1 MMNPYIWCYLLLIAS
16 ALIPWLNS
24 EVIMGG
30 MATHAA
36 SQGTHWALVL
46 VATAGQM
53 TGKCALY
60 WAGRGALRWPG
71 AQRKLQ
77 AWKQQC
83 NGRRRS
89 GSAVL
94 FLSAV
99 TGVPPF
105 YPVSVLAGSLRI
117 PFTRFLAIGAC
128 GRFLHYA
135 VVVFGVRW
143 VWTIY

>member
-1 MMNPYIWCYLLLIAS
+1 MSSYVWCYLLLIGS

-30 MATHAA
+30 MATTSA
-36 SQGTHWALVL
+36 THWGQWMLVL

-53 TGKCALY
+53 TGKCVLY
-60 WAGRGALRWPG
+60 WAGRGVLRWPG
-71 AQRKLQ
+71 AQQKLEAWNRK
-77 AWKQQC
+77 W

-99 TGVPPF
+99 FGIPPF

-117 PFTRFLAIGAC
+117 PFLRFLVIGAG
-128 GRFLHYA
+128 GRVLHYA
-135 VVVFGVRW
+135 GVVFGVHW
-143 VWTIY
+143 VSTM

>member
-1 MMNPYIWCYLLLIAS
+1 MSSYVWCYLLLIGS

-30 MATHAA
+30 MATA
-36 SQGTHWALVL
+36 SATHWGQWMLVL

-53 TGKCALY
+53 TGKCVLY
-60 WAGRGALRWPG
+60 WAGRGVLRWPG
-71 AQRKLQ
+71 AQQKLEAWNRK
-77 AWKQQC
+77 W

-99 TGVPPF
+99 FGIPPF

-117 PFTRFLAIGAC
+117 PFLRFLVIGAG
-128 GRFLHYA
+128 GRVLHYA
-135 VVVFGVRW
+135 GVVFGVHW
-143 VWTIY
+143 VSTM

>member
-1 MMNPYIWCYLLLIAS
+1 MNPYVWCYLLLIAS

-30 MATHAA
+30 MAALA
-36 SQGTHWALVL
+36 STPGGQWALVL
-46 VATAGQM
+46 VATVGQM

-60 WAGRGALRWPG
+60 WTGRGVLRWPS

-77 AWKQQC
+77 IWNQKW
-83 NGRRRS
+83 NGRRKS

-94 FLSAV
+94 FLSALS
-99 TGVPPF
+99 GVPPF

-117 PFTRFLAIGAC
+117 PFARFLAIGAC
-128 GRFLHYA
+128 GRFLHYT
-135 VVVFGVRW
+135 VVVFGVRLFC
-143 VWTIY
+143 

>member
-1 MMNPYIWCYLLLIAS
+1 MNAYLWCYVVLIGS

-24 EVIMGG
+24 EVVMGG
-30 MATHAA
+30 LATQA
-36 SQGTHWALVL
+36 STQWAQWVLVL
-46 VATAGQM
+46 MATAGQM
-53 TGKCALY
+53 TGKCVLY
-60 WAGRGALRWPG
+60 WAGRGVLRWPG
-71 AQRKLQ
+71 AQQRLQ
-77 AWKQQC
+77 AWNEKW
-83 NGRRRS
+83 NGRRKS

-94 FLSAV
+94 FVSAV

-117 PFTRFLAIGAC
+117 PFARFLMLGAG

-143 VWTIY
+143 VWTM

>member
-1 MMNPYIWCYLLLIAS
+1 MNPYVWCYLLLIGS

-30 MATHAA
+30 MATLA
-36 SQGTHWALVL
+36 STQGGQWALVL
-46 VATAGQM
+46 VATLGQM

-60 WAGRGALRWPG
+60 WTGRGVLHWPA
-71 AQRKLQ
+71 AQHKLQ
-77 AWKQQC
+77 AWNQKW
-83 NGRRRS
+83 NGRRKS

-94 FLSAV
+94 FLSALS
-99 TGVPPF
+99 GVPPF

-117 PFTRFLAIGAC
+117 PFARFLAIGAC

-135 VVVFGVRW
+135 VVVFGVRLLF
-143 VWTIY
+143 